1 MRGFSTHGGIFD
13 LAGKQKYL
21 DVLDR
26 QMEAPNFWNDQ
37 KNAKAIS
44 TEASALRTEFETWE
58 KITHDVGDLLEI
70 AELDAKDQSVSL
82 RQECEERFFVLE
94 KEFKQLEFTTLFS
107 GKYDRNNAIVAI
119 HAGTGG
125 TEAQDWAA
133 MLLRMYLRYFE
144 RKGLSAR
151 IIDEHRGQEA
161 GMKSVVLDVT
171 GAFAYGYCKSEAGV
185 HRLVRISP
193 FDAEQMRHTSFALV
207 EVLPELG
214 DIVEMEIK
222 PDDIVMDMYRAS
234 GKGGQNVQKVSTAVR
249 LTHKPTGIIVTC
261 QSERS
266 QLQNRE
272 SAMKILR
279 AKLWDRME
287 RERQSEKQKIRGEY
301 AEAAWGN
308 QIRSYVLHPYH
319 LVKDHR
325 TEHET
330 NQTDPVLEGELDG
343 FVEAYLRSQKSIKSK
358 VESQIE
364 SHE

>member
-1 MRGFSTHGGIFD
+1 MIGSPTHGGIFD

-21 DVLDR
+21 TVLDR
-26 QMEAPNFWNDQ
+26 QMEAPGFWNDQ
-37 KNAKAIS
+37 GNAKSVAA
-44 TEASALRTEFETWE
+44 EASMLRTEFETWE
-58 KITHDVGDLLEI
+58 KMTGNVDDLLEI
-70 AELDAKDQSVSL
+70 AQLDAEDHTVSL
-82 RQECEERFFVLE
+82 REELEQRFFSLE

-107 GKYDRNNAIVAI
+107 GKYDRNNALVAI

-133 MLLRMYLRYFE
+133 MLLRMYLRYCE
-144 RKGLSAR
+144 RKGLHAR
-151 IIDEHRGQEA
+151 ILDEHRGQEA
-161 GMKSVVLDVT
+161 GMKSVVLDVS
-171 GAFAYGYCKSEAGV
+171 GSFAYGYCKSESGV

-214 DIVEMEIK
+214 DIAEIAVN
-222 PDDIVMDMYRAS
+222 PDDIAMDMYRAS

-249 LTHKPTGIIVTC
+249 LTHKPTGIVVTC

-279 AKLWDRME
+279 AKLWDRQE
-287 RERQSEKQKIRGEY
+287 RERQAEKQKIRGEY

-325 TEHET
+325 TEYET
-330 NQTDPVLEGELDG
+330 NQTDAILEGELDA
-343 FVEAYLRSQKSIKSK
+343 FVEAYLRWNKELENK
-358 VESQIE
+358 
-364 SHE
+364 

>member
-1 MRGFSTHGGIFD
+1 MRAFSTHGGIFD

-21 DVLDR
+21 AILDR
-26 QMEAPNFWNDQ
+26 QMEAPGFWNDQ
-37 KNAKAIS
+37 KNAKAVAA
-44 TEASALRTEFETWE
+44 EASALRTEFDTWE
-58 KITHDVGDLLEI
+58 KMTHDVGDLLEI
-70 AELDAKDQSVSL
+70 AALDAKDQTVSL

-94 KEFKQLEFTTLFS
+94 KAFKQLEFTTLFS

-133 MLLRMYLRYFE
+133 MLLRMYLRYCE
-144 RKGLSAR
+144 RKGLTAR

-161 GMKSVVLDVT
+161 GMKSVVLDVN
-171 GAFAYGYCKSEAGV
+171 GNFAYGYCKSEAGV

-193 FDAEQMRHTSFALV
+193 FDAEKMRHTSFALV

-214 DIVEMEIK
+214 EIAEMEIK
-222 PDDIVMDMYRAS
+222 PDDIEMEMYRAS

-249 LTHKPTGIIVTC
+249 LKHKPTGIVVTC

-287 RERQSEKQKIRGEY
+287 RERQREKQKIRGEY

-325 TEHET
+325 TEYET
-330 NQTDPVLEGELDG
+330 NQTDAILEGELDE
-343 FVEAYLRSQKSIKSK
+343 FVEAYLRWDKEQSK
-358 VESQIE
+358 
-364 SHE
+364 